1 MVDYALGDRGNVDIV
16 TDDYYEAETLQVF
29 EELHI
34 DRERI
39 WYGEARLVP
48 EPDNPYEPNSIAV
61 YIDDFKVGRMNV
73 ADSAA
78 YWDSV
83 TRVVASGYQP
93 VAHLQLSAVAV
104 RAEGGGM
111 RVKSSGVLSLSAPG
125 SLFPLNDAPAHAA
138 MLPQGPSMKVLDE
151 KEHADYLHSIL
162 PPSGE
167 GRVILTLEAN
177 QLKAPDGHM
186 VDSVEVRHDRKLVG
200 RLSTQ
205 MSEQLVP
212 VIRYA
217 FDRDRLT
224 SAWGTIRGNTLEL
237 SLTVQAMRAADI
249 PQEWYD
255 TLRNNVPVLLPAGEE
270 YEVPAAYV
278 PSEGERHRSEAPA
291 QAPKKRR
298 GFMSALTG
306 AAPVSDQVAE
316 SAVEK
321 PVVEYSLEEEEYYE
335 PGERDRMLNLVK
347 GAGLAVLVAGL
358 VSMLWTPTLGILI
371 AILGG
376 AVAAVAFYFSRR
388 AYDDES
394 EDYEDEDI
402 ADEDEVPAIQDAG
415 RGSSTAQV

>member
-1 MVDYALGDRGNVDIV
+1 MVDYALGDRGSVDIV
-16 TDDYYEAETLQVF
+16 TDDYYEAETLQIF

-61 YIDDFKVGRMNV
+61 YIDEFKVGRMSV
-73 ADSAA
+73 EDSAA
-78 YWDSV
+78 YWDPI
-83 TRVVASGYQP
+83 TRVVASGYEP
-93 VAHLQLSAVAV
+93 IAHLQLSAVAV

-111 RVKSSGVLSLSAPG
+111 HVKSTGVLSLSAPS
-125 SLFPLNDAPAHAA
+125 SLFPLNDAPTRAA
-138 MLPQGPSMKVLDE
+138 LLPQGPSMKVLDE
-151 KEHADYLHSIL
+151 KEHSEYLHSIL

-177 QLKAPDGHM
+177 QLKTSDGRF

-205 MSEQLVP
+205 MSAQLTP

-217 FDRDRLT
+217 FENDRLT

-237 SLTVQAMRAADI
+237 SLTVQAARPADI
-249 PQEWYD
+249 PQEWYE
-255 TLRNNVPVLLPAGEE
+255 TLPNNVPALLPVGEE
-270 YEVPAAYV
+270 YEVPAAFV
-278 PSEGERHRSEAPA
+278 PTEGERHYLESSAQ

-298 GFMSALTG
+298 GFMSSLTG
-306 AAPVSDQVAE
+306 GSSPEPTRSEPAA
-316 SAVEK
+316 EK
-321 PVVEYSLEEEEYYE
+321 SVIEYSIEEEEYYE
-335 PGERDRMLNLVK
+335 PNERDRLLNLVK

-358 VSMLWTPTLGILI
+358 ISMLWTPMLGILI

-376 AVAAVAFYFSRR
+376 AVAAVAFYFGRQP
-388 AYDDES
+388 YY
-394 EDYEDEDI
+394 EDYEDYDEYEEEYEEEETAED
-402 ADEDEVPAIQDAG
+402 AEETDLKA
-415 RGSSTAQV
+415 